1 MQKRGIKI
9 EMALADD
16 AKSVDVNF
24 NKYAQQSAGQASQAL
39 DIISNAVKNLTL
51 AMAEVSKAEKIYA
64 EIEKSAASLGIKP
77 TDLPYTILV
86 REVMM
91 DAGQY
96 DSLLAALKT
105 AQKSLSST
113 GF

>member
-1 MQKRGIKI
+1 MIKKGLKI
-9 EMALADD
+9 EMALIDD

-24 NKYAQQSAGQASQAL
+24 NKYAQQASSDASKAVN
-39 DIISNAVKNLTL
+39 IVTNAIKTLNL
-51 AMAEVSKAEKIYA
+51 AMAEVDKAQKIYA

-96 DSLLAALKT
+96 GDLLSALKS
-105 AQKSLSST
+105 AEKALSSS